1 MGKWLLLDAFVAVI
15 IITASHGMA
24 ADKSNGSELFKK
36 HCSMCHPIAAVM
48 RDSRIVEIIRNP
60 KQDMPKFDVKN
71 ISDKDASAI
80 ADYIKL
86 QIAMKSICEV
96 K

>member
-1 MGKWLLLDAFVAVI
+1 MKKWIESGAVLLVI
-15 IITASHGMA
+15 VIASYGMA
-24 ADKSNGSELFKK
+24 ANAPNGAELFKK

-48 RDSRIVEIIRNP
+48 RDSRIVEIMRNP
-60 KQDMPKFDVKN
+60 KQDMPNFDAKN